1 LNRDQPETSQDVI
14 EGFITDQEFALFQR
28 LIKTLAGI
36 HLSDAKKQL
45 VFGRLR
51 NRVRQV
57 GLNNFESYYAYAVSK
72 KHPEERQ
79 IIVDLLTTNETYF
92 FREPRHFAVLRDE
105 ILPARSMAR
114 PFRVWSAASSSG
126 EEAYSLAMVIADRL
140 GMNPYPSWSVMG
152 SDVSQKVLDQA
163 QRGHYP
169 MQRIDGIPERY
180 LKTFCLKGVGAQEG
194 TLLIDPSLR
203 NRVEFSRINLNDPL
217 PDIGKFDVIFLRNML
232 IYFQNETKI
241 EIVKRLLDVLQPGGW
256 LIVGHSESVKDFD
269 DRLIAH
275 SPSISRFQPR
285 S

>member
-1 LNRDQPETSQDVI
+1 VNRHTQEARQDPN

-57 GLNNFESYYAYAVSK
+57 GLNSFEAYYAYVVSK

-79 IIVDLLTTNETYF
+79 IVVDLLTTNETYF
-92 FREPRHFAVLRDE
+92 FREPRHFGVLRDE

-114 PFRVWSAASSSG
+114 PFRIWSAASSSG
-126 EEAYSLAMVIADRL
+126 EEAFSLAMVIADQL
-140 GMNPYPSWSVMG
+140 GMNPYPGWSVMG

-163 QRGHYP
+163 ASGHYP

-180 LKTFCLKGVGAQEG
+180 LKTYCLKGVGVQEG
-194 TLLIDPSLR
+194 TLLIDQPLR
-203 NRVEFSRINLNDPL
+203 NRVEFRRINLNDTL

-256 LIVGHSESVKDFD
+256 LIVGHSESIKDFD
-269 DRLIAH
+269 DRLISH
-275 SPSISRFQPR
+275 SPSISRFQPH

>member
-1 LNRDQPETSQDVI
+1 MNRHTQEARQDAN

-57 GLNNFESYYAYAVSK
+57 GLNSFEAYYAYVVSK

-79 IIVDLLTTNETYF
+79 IVVDLLTTNETYF
-92 FREPRHFAVLRDE
+92 FREPRHFTVLRDE

-114 PFRVWSAASSSG
+114 PFRIWSAASSSG
-126 EEAYSLAMVIADRL
+126 EEAYSLAMVIADQL
-140 GMNPYPSWSVMG
+140 GMNPYPGWSVMG

-163 QRGHYP
+163 TSGHYP

-180 LKTFCLKGVGAQEG
+180 LKNYCLKGVGVQEG
-194 TLLIDPSLR
+194 TLLIDQPLR
-203 NRVEFSRINLNDPL
+203 NRVEFRRINLSDTL

-256 LIVGHSESVKDFD
+256 LIVGHSESIKDFD
-269 DRLIAH
+269 DRLISH

>member
-1 LNRDQPETSQDVI
+1 MSRPLQEVSQESI
-14 EGFITDQEFALFQR
+14 ESFISDQEFALFQR

-57 GLNNFESYYAYAVSK
+57 GLNSFEAYYAYVVSK

-79 IIVDLLTTNETYF
+79 IVIDLLTTNETYF

-105 ILPARSMAR
+105 ILPVRSMAR

-126 EEAYSLAMVIADRL
+126 EEAYSIAMVIADQL
-140 GMNPYPSWSVMG
+140 GMSPYPGWSVMG

-163 QRGHYP
+163 ERGHYP

-180 LKTFCLKGVGAQEG
+180 LKSFCLRGVGAQDG
-194 TLLIDPSLR
+194 TLLIDQPLR
-203 NRVEFSRINLNDPL
+203 NRVEFRRINLNDPL

-269 DRLIAH
+269 DRLVAH

>member
-1 LNRDQPETSQDVI
+1 MNRISSEISQDSI
-14 EGFITDQEFALFQR
+14 EGFISDQEFALFQR

-57 GLNNFESYYAYAVSK
+57 GLTSFEAYYAYAVSK

-105 ILPARSMAR
+105 ILPERSMAR
-114 PFRVWSAASSSG
+114 PFRIWSAASSSG
-126 EEAYSLAMVIADRL
+126 EEAYSLAMVIADQL
-140 GMNPYPSWSVMG
+140 GMNPYPGWSVMG

-180 LKTFCLKGVGAQEG
+180 LKAFCLKGVGAQEG
-194 TLLIDPSLR
+194 TLLIDPNLR
-203 NRVEFSRINLNDPL
+203 NRVEFKRINLNDPL

>member
-1 LNRDQPETSQDVI
+1 MSRPLQEVSQESI
-14 EGFITDQEFALFQR
+14 ESFISDQEFALFQR

-57 GLNNFESYYAYAVSK
+57 GLNSFEAYYAYVVSK

-79 IIVDLLTTNETYF
+79 IVIDLLTTNETYF

-105 ILPARSMAR
+105 ILPVRSMAR

-126 EEAYSLAMVIADRL
+126 EEAYSIAMVIADQL
-140 GMNPYPSWSVMG
+140 GMSPYPGWSVMG

-163 QRGHYP
+163 ERGHYP

-180 LKTFCLKGVGAQEG
+180 LKSFCLRGVGAQDG
-194 TLLIDPSLR
+194 TLLIDQPLR
-203 NRVEFSRINLNDPL
+203 NRVEFRRINLNDPL

-269 DRLIAH
+269 DRLVAH
-275 SPSISRFQPR
+275 SPSISRF
-285 S
+285 

>member
-1 LNRDQPETSQDVI
+1 VNRPALEASPDSI

-57 GLNNFESYYAYAVSK
+57 GLSSFEAYYAYVVSK
-72 KHPEERQ
+72 KNPTERQ
-79 IIVDLLTTNETYF
+79 IVIDLLTTNETYF

-105 ILPARSMAR
+105 IIPIRSMAR
-114 PFRVWSAASSSG
+114 PLRVWSAASSSG
-126 EEAYSLAMVIADRL
+126 EEVYSLAMVLADQL
-140 GMNPYPSWSVMG
+140 GMNPYPGWSVMG

-163 QRGHYP
+163 EGGHYP

-180 LKTFCLKGVGAQEG
+180 LKAFCLRGVGAQDG
-194 TLLIDPSLR
+194 TLLIDQPLR
-203 NRVEFSRINLNDPL
+203 NRVEFRRINLNDTL

-232 IYFQNETKI
+232 TYFQNETKI

-269 DRLIAH
+269 DRLVSH
-275 SPSISRFQPR
+275 SPSIYRFQPR

>member
-1 LNRDQPETSQDVI
+1 
-14 EGFITDQEFALFQR
+14 
-28 LIKTLAGI
+28 
-36 HLSDAKKQL
+36 
-45 VFGRLR
+45 
-51 NRVRQV
+51 VRQV
-57 GLNNFESYYAYAVSK
+57 GLNSFEAYYAYVVSK

-79 IIVDLLTTNETYF
+79 IVVDLLTTNETYF
-92 FREPRHFAVLRDE
+92 FREPRHFTVLRDE

-114 PFRVWSAASSSG
+114 PFRIWSAASSSG
-126 EEAYSLAMVIADRL
+126 EEAYSLAMVIADQL
-140 GMNPYPSWSVMG
+140 GMNPYPGWSVMG

-163 QRGHYP
+163 TSGHYP

-180 LKTFCLKGVGAQEG
+180 LKNYCLKGVGVQEG
-194 TLLIDPSLR
+194 TLLIDQPLR
-203 NRVEFSRINLNDPL
+203 NRVEFRRINLNDTL

-256 LIVGHSESVKDFD
+256 LIVGHSESIKDFD
-269 DRLIAH
+269 DRLISH

>member
-1 LNRDQPETSQDVI
+1 MNRHTQEARQDPN

-57 GLNNFESYYAYAVSK
+57 GLNSFEAYYAYVVSK

-79 IIVDLLTTNETYF
+79 IVVDLLTTNETYF
-92 FREPRHFAVLRDE
+92 FREPRHFGVLRDE

-114 PFRVWSAASSSG
+114 PFRIWSAASSSG
-126 EEAYSLAMVIADRL
+126 EEAFSLAMVIADQL
-140 GMNPYPSWSVMG
+140 GMNPYPGWSVMG

-163 QRGHYP
+163 ASGHYP

-180 LKTFCLKGVGAQEG
+180 LKTYCLKGVGVQEG
-194 TLLIDPSLR
+194 TLLIDQPLR
-203 NRVEFSRINLNDPL
+203 NRVEFRRINLNDTL

-256 LIVGHSESVKDFD
+256 LIVGHSESIKDFD
-269 DRLIAH
+269 DRLISH
-275 SPSISRFQPR
+275 SPSISRFQPH

>member
-1 LNRDQPETSQDVI
+1 VNRHTQEARQDPN

-57 GLNNFESYYAYAVSK
+57 GLNSFEAYYAYVVSK

-79 IIVDLLTTNETYF
+79 IVVDLLTTNETYF
-92 FREPRHFAVLRDE
+92 FREPRHFTVLRDE

-114 PFRVWSAASSSG
+114 PFRIWSAASSSG
-126 EEAYSLAMVIADRL
+126 EEAFSLAMVIADQL
-140 GMNPYPSWSVMG
+140 GMNPYPGWSVMG

-163 QRGHYP
+163 ASGHYP

-180 LKTFCLKGVGAQEG
+180 LKTYCLKGVGVQEG
-194 TLLIDPSLR
+194 TLLIDQPLR
-203 NRVEFSRINLNDPL
+203 NRVEFRRINLNDTL

-256 LIVGHSESVKDFD
+256 LIVGHSESIKDFD
-269 DRLIAH
+269 DRLISH

>member
-1 LNRDQPETSQDVI
+1 VSRPLQEVSQESI
-14 EGFITDQEFALFQR
+14 ESFISDQEFALFQR

-57 GLNNFESYYAYAVSK
+57 GLNSFEAYYAYVVSK

-79 IIVDLLTTNETYF
+79 IVIDLLTTNETYF

-105 ILPARSMAR
+105 ILPVRSMAR

-126 EEAYSLAMVIADRL
+126 EEAYSIAMVIADQL
-140 GMNPYPSWSVMG
+140 GMSPYPGWSVMG

-163 QRGHYP
+163 ERGHYP

-180 LKTFCLKGVGAQEG
+180 LKSFCLRGVGAQDG
-194 TLLIDPSLR
+194 TLLIDQPLR
-203 NRVEFSRINLNDPL
+203 NRVEFRRINLNDPL

-269 DRLIAH
+269 DRLVAH

>member
-1 LNRDQPETSQDVI
+1 VSRPLQEVSQESI
-14 EGFITDQEFALFQR
+14 ESFISDQEFALFQR

-57 GLNNFESYYAYAVSK
+57 GLNSFEAYYAYVVSK

-79 IIVDLLTTNETYF
+79 IVIDLLTTNETYF

-105 ILPARSMAR
+105 ILPVRSMAR

-126 EEAYSLAMVIADRL
+126 EEAYSIAMVIADQL
-140 GMNPYPSWSVMG
+140 GMSPYPGWSVMG

-163 QRGHYP
+163 ERGHYP

-180 LKTFCLKGVGAQEG
+180 LKSFCLRGVGAQDG
-194 TLLIDPSLR
+194 TLLIDQPLR
-203 NRVEFSRINLNDPL
+203 NRVEFRRINLNDPL

-269 DRLIAH
+269 DRLVAH
-275 SPSISRFQPR
+275 SPSISRF
-285 S
+285 

>member
-1 LNRDQPETSQDVI
+1 LNHIEQVATQDST
-14 EGFITDQEFALFQR
+14 EGFISDQEFALFQR
-28 LIKTLAGI
+28 LIKVLAGI

-57 GLNNFESYYAYAVSK
+57 GLNNFEAYYAYAVSK

-92 FREPRHFAVLRDE
+92 FREPRHFALLKDE
-105 ILPARSMAR
+105 ILPARSMAN
-114 PFRVWSAASSSG
+114 PFRIWSAASSSG
-126 EEAYSLAMVIADRL
+126 EEAYSMAMVLADQL
-140 GMNPYPSWSVMG
+140 GMNPYPGWSVMG

-163 QRGHYP
+163 KSGHYP

-180 LKTFCLKGVGAQEG
+180 LKSFCLKGVGAQEG
-194 TLLIDPSLR
+194 TLLIDQTLR
-203 NRVEFSRINLNDPL
+203 NRVEFKHINLNDPL

-241 EIVKRLLDVLQPGGW
+241 EIVKRLLDVLKPGGW

-275 SPSISRFQPR
+275 SPSVSRFQPR